1 MKSVVHKGTGSEEQ
15 GTFTVWE
22 AECYWKGR
30 WEHKL
35 NWKKKS
41 HLWIPEEFW
50 VCKQCFI
57 TAITGLGNTG
67 SSLEMEKST
76 YVGGRGQATLMGTAQ
91 FCRALSLII
100 CWFLPLLHQTN
111 IYFDSLKVI
120 PSPKPVVLNSHIV
133 LHVDL
138 VGKLSNCA
146 FSSLLTSWRWREE
159 GWKQITNN
167 GWDICRS
174 ALLH

>member
-1 MKSVVHKGTGSEEQ
+1 MKSVVHKGTGSERGNKARPQFEKQ
-15 GTFTVWE
+15 SVKVGAQTQ
-22 AECYWKGR
+22 
-30 WEHKL
+30 L
-35 NWKKKS
+35 KKKKITS
-41 HLWIPEEFW
+41 LNSEEFW
-50 VCKQCFI
+50 VWKQCFI

-76 YVGGRGQATLMGTAQ
+76 YVGGWGQATLMGTAQ
-91 FCRALSLII
+91 FYRALSLII

-138 VGKLSNCA
+138 VGKVVTVH
-146 FSSLLTSWRWREE
+146 FHPYIWRWRRKV
-159 GWKQITNN
+159 GS
-167 GWDICRS
+167 R
-174 ALLH
+174 